1 MTLEQYLLAHAENV
15 IIILVAYSVLMTSLI
30 SILLMMN
37 FAESGFQ
44 DETGYHSY
52 QDAYERAKK
61 ELQHESDRADSLEEA
76 NEIMYDKGFK
86 DGNLSAIKEIG
97 KEMIADHV
105 KNIEA
110 LEELPSH
117 EKMGHKPKQL
127 RPKMVHKI
135 GLKVN
140 DMNALADF
148 KEVENA

>member
-15 IIILVAYSVLMTSLI
+15 IIILVAYSILMTSLV
-30 SILLMMN
+30 SIFLLMN
-37 FAESGFQ
+37 SSESGFQ
-44 DETGYHSY
+44 DEKGFRTYK
-52 QDAYERAKK
+52 DAYEKAKK

-76 NEIMYDKGFK
+76 NQVMYDKGFR
-86 DGNLSAIKEIG
+86 DGNLSAVKEIG
-97 KEMIADHV
+97 KEMLTDHV

-117 EKMGHKPKQL
+117 EKMGHKSKQL

-135 GLKVN
+135 GLKIN